1 MTVEDIIRR
10 LRKDCD
16 DYCDT
21 VLALKAFA
29 HEMLWDDGT
38 GSVDCPAFF
47 GRSMA
52 TSSANRISPDNTVT
66 PDLIVQPKPQYGIV
80 AEAKIALSGDPK
92 KRTRKLQALQKY
104 DDDLTGWKT
113 ADEKMKLHDV
123 VLLCHNFH
131 GTEVCDQ
138 LRDLQGK
145 AEITFDRKFAVVSFI
160 RGQQTE
166 TWMSL
171 ALEMGD
177 LSDTA
182 KKEKLRKR
190 LQIRLDH
197 IAANPK
203 FASVELYDHPPP
215 LPMLMH
221 FIEQTVVNDLDPSE
235 LLRHRQRQPVL
246 KTYSIDD
253 MRDRLATSFALP
265 QDKSRTPKIPKR
277 ASVKEAL
284 EAFVALGWA
293 QRASEPKGYYLYTVK
308 KRHGNLFERFI
319 TFVAKQQ
326 FEARQ
331 AEEEAAKK
339 EQDPNAMVQK
349 RLFAP

>member
-1 MTVEDIIRR
+1 MTLEDITRR
-10 LRKDCD
+10 IRKDCD

-29 HEMLWDDGT
+29 HEMLWDGSDIIDG
-38 GSVDCPAFF
+38 PAFF
-47 GRSMA
+47 GRSMT

-66 PDLIVQPKPQYGIV
+66 PDLIVQPQPQYGVV
-80 AEAKIALSGDPK
+80 AEAKIALSSDPK
-92 KRTRKLQALQKY
+92 KRVRKLLALQKY

-113 ADEKMKLHDV
+113 DDEKIKRHDV

-138 LRDLQGK
+138 LRDLQQTS
-145 AEITFDRKFAVVSFI
+145 AITFDRKFAVVSFI

-182 KKEKLRKR
+182 KKDKLRKR

-197 IAANPK
+197 IAGNPR
-203 FASVELYDHPPP
+203 FASVEIYDHPPP

-221 FIEQTVVNDLDPSE
+221 FIEQVVVNDLDQNE
-235 LLRHRQRQPVL
+235 LLRHRQHQPVL
-246 KTYSIDD
+246 KSYSVDD

-265 QDKSRTPKIPKR
+265 QDKSRTPKVPRR
-277 ASVKEAL
+277 ASVKEAM

-293 QRASEPKGYYLYTVK
+293 QRAAEPKGYYLYTVK
-308 KRHGNLFERFI
+308 KRHGNLFERFL
-319 TFVAKQQ
+319 TFVAKQLW
-326 FEARQ
+326 EAEQ
-331 AEEEAAKK
+331 AKEEAAKK
-339 EQDPNAMVQK
+339 EKDPNARVQK
-349 RLFAP
+349 RLFNA